1 MKGWVLLVVA
11 AIPAAML
18 ADPSP
23 ARAALGS
30 SVPTYNEV
38 AVEELSTPAGEVGA
52 LVNGAPS
59 PSAQG
64 PALSTPGLSSGT
76 FDAEL
81 DSVVVHGDTMV
92 KSFEEARGRLSN
104 YVFDPL
110 NWRASGS
117 GVVPSFVERD
127 TYHFQDGAWQPIASR
142 SADSTASIS
151 IVWQGSGPAVVTRS
165 VEPDGVCVIP
175 PSSDETC
182 LPRLHAGRWRQAV
195 VSGWMTFNGLGVSVR
210 LPSNQRGW
218 MAYGSP

>member
-1 MKGWVLLVVA
+1 MKGRILLVVA

-23 ARAALGS
+23 AGAALGS

-59 PSAQG
+59 PSTQG
-64 PALSTPGLSSGT
+64 PALSTPALSSGT

-104 YVFDPL
+104 YAFDPL

-117 GVVPSFVERD
+117 GW
-127 TYHFQDGAWQPIASR
+127 TG
-142 SADSTASIS
+142 
-151 IVWQGSGPAVVTRS
+151 G
-165 VEPDGVCVIP
+165 
-175 PSSDETC
+175 
-182 LPRLHAGRWRQAV
+182 
-195 VSGWMTFNGLGVSVR
+195 
-210 LPSNQRGW
+210 
-218 MAYGSP
+218 